1 MSEIYSGTTVKI
13 NKNNVNKYK
22 AEISEIIG
30 KTYQDLKILPDEY
43 TQLDYI
49 EATGTQYF
57 DTGYLP
63 KDTSKYEFLGTIVAV
78 PTSARPGT
86 YLFGE
91 NDEDDINTPES
102 QLYCSSYIK
111 INRPGSI
118 KFVFGHDE
126 YGNEMQF
133 TLSSTLSPT
142 YIGTKHKFV
151 LNKES
156 VYIDNE
162 LMNTFSETTVS
173 FSKEKSLY
181 LFALHYTDLG
191 RVESAE
197 IGPTTIQINNFKIYE
212 GDSLKHNFIP
222 CKRNS
227 DNELGLYDY
236 VTKAFKTNAGTG
248 TFNAGPVS
256 TLPNEDYQIPSI
268 DYPSEVRAVGDNIQ
282 LFDKENANI
291 LNAYVYVNNTNIVAE
306 EQARTLYIP
315 CDENKNYTISKLP
328 SSLNVGYTKDI
339 PTIGGRVYDTVNATS
354 GATKLTYKTGVE
366 AKYLVVFFHAINNE
380 DYTLEE
386 ILDSIKI
393 CEGTETGAWSPY
405 GMGSISVVK
414 SNGNLAKIVEDNFEL
429 TENNTIKNI
438 KRANNVRVIEN
449 IKIKAGQ
456 TVKVRFKLFS
466 KPTAPTTFTA
476 YKNDISTTLARLNI
490 TNFNNFNLNQ
500 NYDKTWIATEDC
512 EIYYMAWG
520 DGNNDT
526 FEFQLS
532 VSIDEAIDYIKHED
546 KEYVVTTQEPFYEGD
561 TFVKIDG
568 VRYEKHLWDKL
579 ILTGDE
585 RNWAIYIQN
594 NIAQFF
600 NKSLIRMS
608 NQDGKCTHFKV
619 TDVPPLYV
627 EEEIMNIYMFK
638 TLEGFGIFLNTTDFP
653 TIESFTAKLQE
664 LYNSGNPVRILY
676 KPTEPK
682 LIPCTKEQNA
692 ILDELENLFLYDGTT
707 YIYSNDEIEPDLVV
721 IVKKLIEDYNFYI
734 SSDGYLVITDFNI
747 KYLIDLNESNIPIM
761 PEATES
767 SVRAAGRDGDIVLNT
782 TYEPVS
788 FEIVC
793 YTEDNLTQEE
803 KIIAEKN
810 INRFLNSI
818 KNKTIAIAFENNNS
832 FYKVKYNGLLVTTN
846 YPKHLKFTIPLKS
859 SDSYGKDLMQRSI
872 VGNSTGE
879 SDTIED
885 VGAIFIIN
893 GPALNPII
901 SLNDYSMEYTTS
913 ILEGARVEI
922 DSNKSTIININNDG
936 IKTNVMK
943 YYNHQFPKIQNGT
956 NTLKILSGLD
966 NDKNVSV
973 KWYDLKL

>member
-78 PTSARPGT
+78 PTSPRLGT

-91 NDEDDINTPES
+91 NDEGGDENTPES
-102 QLYCSSYIK
+102 QWYCSSYIRV
-111 INRPGSI
+111 NRPGSVI
-118 KFVFGHDE
+118 FAFGHDE
-126 YGNEMQF
+126 YGNNMQF
-133 TLSSTLSPT
+133 TLSSILSPT
-142 YIGTKHKFV
+142 YIGTKHKFA

-162 LMNTFSETTVS
+162 LMNTFSETTVP

-181 LFALHYTDLG
+181 LFALHYTDLDG
-191 RVESAE
+191 VESAE
-197 IGPTTIQINNFKIYE
+197 IGPATIQLNNFKIYE
-212 GDSLKHNFIP
+212 EDILKHDFIP
-222 CKRNS
+222 CRRNS
-227 DNELGLYDY
+227 DNEVGLYDY
-236 VTKAFKTNAGTG
+236 VTKVFKIGEGTG

-268 DYPSEVRAVGDNIQ
+268 DYPSDVRACGDNI
-282 LFDKENANI
+282 NI
-291 LNAYVYVNNTNIVAE
+291 SPTNINDW
-306 EQARTLYIP
+306 EQGTINVNTGGNDKSTTRIRTI
-315 CDENKNYTISKLP
+315 NYCNID
-328 SSLNVGYTKDI
+328 NI
-339 PTIGGRVYDTVNATS
+339 
-354 GATKLTYKTGVE
+354 
-366 AKYLVVFFHAINNE
+366 NE
-380 DYTLEE
+380 DYYISLEDENYVFVNIAMFNEDDSFIGPYNTMVDTKINGAKELKVNFSTTNTKKIKVIVRRKDNSNIMPNE
-386 ILDSIKI
+386 IINIKPKL
-393 CEGTETGAWSPY
+393 TKSSVKTPWSPY
-405 GMGSISVVK
+405 GMGSMEFAKCNKNLVEVEIGGYNQTTGNK
-414 SNGNLAKIVEDNFEL
+414 ETNGTLYRSANFIKINTPNFILSQNQVSTNKTIRIFLYDKDKKYINSAVAYNGLIKIADVNAKYFTFQGSTIIF
-429 TENNTIKNI
+429 NNTTEGIQ
-438 KRANNVRVIEN
+438 IEEGEV
-449 IKIKAGQ
+449 A
-456 TVKVRFKLFS
+456 
-466 KPTAPTTFTA
+466 TTP
-476 YKNDISTTLARLNI
+476 IP
-490 TNFNNFNLNQ
+490 
-500 NYDKTWIATEDC
+500 
-512 EIYYMAWG
+512 
-520 DGNNDT
+520 
-526 FEFQLS
+526 
-532 VSIDEAIDYIKHED
+532 HES
-546 KEYVVTTQEPFYEGD
+546 ETYVVSTQEPFYEGD

-638 TLEGFGIFLNTTDFP
+638 TLEGFGIFLNATDFP

-682 LIPCTKEQNA
+682 LIPCTEEQNA
-692 ILDELENLFLYDGTT
+692 VLDELDNIFLYDGTT